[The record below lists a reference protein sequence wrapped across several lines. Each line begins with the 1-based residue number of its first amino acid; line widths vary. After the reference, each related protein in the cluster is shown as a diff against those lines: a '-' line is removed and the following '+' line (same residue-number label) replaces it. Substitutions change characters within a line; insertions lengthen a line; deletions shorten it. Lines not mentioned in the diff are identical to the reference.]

1 MYNFYVTQNAQN
13 EFMYLLEWYSDIDEL
28 LAYKFM
34 GEYEI
39 TLQKVIKSP
48 THFSYISKTLRRCKF
63 PKIQAMVIYKFENNF
78 IEILS
83 IKDTRSKPNKNF
95 Y

>member
-1 MYNFYVTQNAQN
+1 MHNFSISLIAQQEAKDLIN
-13 EFMYLLEWYSDIDEL
+13 WYEDIDTYLGE
-28 LAYKFM
+28 KFRN
-34 GEYEI
+34 EYEM

>member
-1 MYNFYVTQNAQN
+1 LYNFYISPTAQQETKDLTN
-13 EFMYLLEWYSDIDEL
+13 WYEDIETSL
-28 LAYKFM
+28 GNKFRD
-34 GEYEI
+34 EYES
-39 TLQKVIKSP
+39 TLRKIIKSP
-48 THFSYISKTLRRCKF
+48 THFSYISKTLRRSKF
-63 PKIQAMVIYKFENNF
+63 PTIKAMVIYKFENNF

>member
-1 MYNFYVTQNAQN
+1 MHNFSISQIAQEEAKALVN
-13 EFMYLLEWYSDIDEL
+13 WYDDIDTYL
-28 LAYKFM
+28 GNKFRD
-34 GEYEI
+34 EYEM

-48 THFSYISKTLRRCKF
+48 THFSYISKSLRRCKF
-63 PKIQAMVIYKFENNF
+63 PKMQAMVIYKFENDF